1 MQNQSIRPSILIG
14 LIASLAMLGIALLF
28 QVVLKLEPCPLCS
41 VQRAVVILIA
51 VVFFIAFIHDPLSS
65 FSKRVYGFLL
75 TLISLAGLIIASR
88 HTWLLH
94 LPKDKTPECGP
105 GLDFWV
111 NNLPVI
117 DVIQK
122 IFQGSGE
129 CAKVSWTFLSL
140 NIPEWSIIAFLALL
154 FFSLKMLLT
163 SDQ

>member
-65 FSKRVYGFLL
+65 FSKRVYGLLL

-105 GLDFWV
+105 GLDFWM

-117 DVIQK
+117 DVIKK

-140 NIPEWSIIAFLALL
+140 NIPEWSIIAFLAFL